1 MFSPAVDK
9 VKICADFINKCG
21 KSLYKFIK
29 VSKNNFAPKLSF

>member
-1 MFSPAVDK
+1 MFNPAVDK
-9 VKICADFINKCG
+9 VKICDFINKCG